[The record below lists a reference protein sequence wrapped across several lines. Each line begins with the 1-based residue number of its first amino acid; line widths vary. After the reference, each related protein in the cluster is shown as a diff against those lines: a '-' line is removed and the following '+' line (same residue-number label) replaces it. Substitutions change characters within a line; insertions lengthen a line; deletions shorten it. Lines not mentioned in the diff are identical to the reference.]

1 VSSMRQKVQ
10 SALRN
15 DAGLGGL
22 FHAMQ
27 RETDVVMAVVREEL
41 GKLHFPIGEGL
52 TQVCNHCR
60 TAGGSSWDFV
70 SWPCPTMQIV
80 EGS

>member
-1 VSSMRQKVQ
+1 MSSMRQKIQ

-41 GKLHFPIGEGL
+41 GKLHFPAGDGMTRFCDHCCGSGAGEA
-52 TQVCNHCR
+52 VP
-60 TAGGSSWDFV
+60 
-70 SWPCPTMQIV
+70 WPCPTMQIV

>member
-1 VSSMRQKVQ
+1 MRQKIQ

-41 GKLHFPIGEGL
+41 GKLHFPVGEGL
-52 TQVCNHCR
+52 TRVCNHCYGAH
-60 TAGGSSWDFV
+60 AGEV
-70 SWPCPTMQIV
+70 VAWPCPTMQIV
-80 EGS
+80 EGP